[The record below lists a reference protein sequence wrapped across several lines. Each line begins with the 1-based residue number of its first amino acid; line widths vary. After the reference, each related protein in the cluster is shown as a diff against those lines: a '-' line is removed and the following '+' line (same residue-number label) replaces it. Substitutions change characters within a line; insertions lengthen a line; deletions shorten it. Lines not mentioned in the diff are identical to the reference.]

1 MKEKNNTV
9 HLTVKGTNK
18 IFPGVQALKNV
29 SMEVKKN
36 EVLGLAGENG
46 AGKSTLLKIIA
57 GVYMPDSGEMVL
69 NNQPFIPANYRDAT
83 AHGIS
88 MVFQEQ
94 NLVENISGYEN
105 VFLSHENHFTS
116 FGILNKKEMIER
128 TESYFDRF
136 GLDINPLKPL
146 SIYSFSERQMLEIV
160 RAFIISEIY
169 EVVTPLILLDEPT
182 AALSEQDRELLFNK
196 IREYKDRATFVIISH
211 RLSEIMNMSDRIIVL
226 KDGENVGEVFPSE
239 SSERN
244 LHTLM
249 VGRELSEDTYKLR
262 EQLDKVGD
270 DEIVRVENLTSKGKF
285 EDVNFAL
292 KRGEILGIGGLVA
305 GGKKTLGKTVFG
317 IESFDEGK
325 IFLDGVLIKNVSIKN
340 MMKHKVGYVPAE
352 RKGLGI
358 IEYLSVGWN
367 ISLPSI
373 MDFKKYNL
381 PIIDSKRENEIIDE
395 YISKFRIKAK
405 KSDLCYSL
413 SGGNQQKVVLAKWI
427 AKNLDVLILDNPTRG
442 IDVGA
447 KEEIYS
453 LIRELTASGLSI
465 ILITDDLLE
474 LIGISNRI
482 IIMKDGKVQGE
493 TFAGK
498 DSKPSEEELV
508 KYMV

>member
-1 MKEKNNTV
+1 MKEKNSTV
-9 HLTVKGTNK
+9 YLTVEGINK
-18 IFPGVQALKNV
+18 AFPGVQALKNV
-29 SMEVKKN
+29 SIEVKKN

-57 GVYMPDSGEMVL
+57 GVYKPNSGEMVL
-69 NNQPFIPANYRDAT
+69 NNEPFIPANYRDAT

-105 VFLSHENHFTS
+105 VFLSHEDHFTS
-116 FGILNKKEMIER
+116 FGVLKKKEMIER
-128 TESYFDRF
+128 TKRYFDRF
-136 GLDINPLKPL
+136 GLNINPLKPL
-146 SIYSFSERQMLEIV
+146 SMYSFSERQMLEIV
-160 RAFIISEIY
+160 RAFIISELY

-196 IREYKDRATFVIISH
+196 IREYKDIATFIIISH

-226 KDGENVGEVFPSE
+226 KDGENVGEVLPSE
-239 SSERN
+239 ANESD

-249 VGRELSEDTYKLR
+249 VGRELSEDTYRLR
-262 EQLDKVGD
+262 DQIEEVGD

-285 EDVNFAL
+285 EDVDLTL

-305 GGKKTLGKTVFG
+305 GGKRSLGKALFG
-317 IESFDEGK
+317 IESFREGK
-325 IFLDGVLIKNVSIKN
+325 IFLNGDLVKNVSIKN
-340 MMKHKVGYVPAE
+340 MMRHKIGYVPAE

-381 PIIDSKRENEIIDE
+381 PIIDSRRENKIIDE
-395 YISKFRIKAK
+395 YISRFRIKTK
-405 KSDLCYSL
+405 KTDLCYSL
-413 SGGNQQKVVLAKWI
+413 SGGNQQKVVLAKWV

-453 LIRELTASGLSI
+453 LIRELTSGGLSV